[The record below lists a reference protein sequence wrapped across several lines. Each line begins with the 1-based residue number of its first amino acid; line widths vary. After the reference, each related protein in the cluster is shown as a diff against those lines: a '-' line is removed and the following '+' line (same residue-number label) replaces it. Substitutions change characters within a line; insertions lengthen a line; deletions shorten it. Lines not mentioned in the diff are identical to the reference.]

1 MPRIPLRPEKAGEAL
16 SALTSP
22 PEWAEVFGS
31 SGSLELE
38 IGCGAGGFALEHC
51 RRDPSIRYVAF
62 EWRKKYA
69 REVAFRAEKHGLKNL
84 KVIEGDA
91 RAVVPK
97 IFAPESLDVIHLQ
110 VPDPWWKRAHFR
122 RAILTP
128 EFTKLL
134 LGLLKPGGRFDFRTD
149 VEERALQG
157 LSVLEKTGLPQPT
170 RRRRVPPLR
179 SRRGPLDA
187 RAPLSRVRPTGVPGE
202 AGQAAFRREC
212 GKVLTCPDAPG
223 PPQDTRG
230 RA

>member
-22 PEWAEVFGS
+22 PDWATVFGGT
-31 SGSLELE
+31 GSLELE

-91 RAVVPK
+91 RMVVPK

-122 RAILTP
+122 RAILIP
-128 EFTKLL
+128 DFTKLL

-157 LSVLEKTGLPQPT
+157 LSVLEKTGFHNPLGAGVFHPYDPEEAPSTRERRYLVSGQPVYRARLVKLPSGASA
-170 RRRRVPPLR
+170 V
-179 SRRGPLDA
+179 S
-187 RAPLSRVRPTGVPGE
+187 S
-202 AGQAAFRREC
+202 
-212 GKVLTCPDAPG
+212 
-223 PPQDTRG
+223 
-230 RA
+230 